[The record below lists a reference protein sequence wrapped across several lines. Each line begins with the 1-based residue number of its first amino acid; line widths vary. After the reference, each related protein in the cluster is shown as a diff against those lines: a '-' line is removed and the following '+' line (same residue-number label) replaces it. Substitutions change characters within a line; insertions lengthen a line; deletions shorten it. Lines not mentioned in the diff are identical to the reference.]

1 MRKYIFLIAAVVYF
15 SLSTLLNAQTA
26 VPGASKMSDKFDLGF
41 VLGLGNTF
49 VGNDLD
55 QTYGADEA
63 VGMDRMTLNIILGLQ
78 VRMDITD
85 KLKLGVEM
93 NFSHWLNEVA
103 DQKNHPMAVDQD
115 AGFCNHGLHMLSF
128 MELKLS
134 ELIRLQ
140 AGFGMYATL
149 VFNDEFGSKYGGSAP
164 FFMLAPG
171 VEIPYGEDKSIPI
184 SLRISTL
191 EVLPGN
197 FGTGSGPG
205 SMIAITL
212 MAGVNFNL

>member
-1 MRKYIFLIAAVVYF
+1 MRKNIFLIATVVYLG
-15 SLSTLLNAQTA
+15 LSTLVNSQTA
-26 VPGASKMSDKFDLGF
+26 VSSASKISDNFDLGF

-55 QTYGADEA
+55 QTYGVDQA
-63 VGMDRMTLNIILGLQ
+63 VGMDRLTANIILGVQ
-78 VRMDITD
+78 ARIDITD
-85 KLKLGVEM
+85 KLNLGVEM
-93 NFSHWLNEVA
+93 NFSHWLNEIA
-103 DQKNHPMAVDQD
+103 DQKNHPMAIDQEG
-115 AGFCNHGLHMLSF
+115 GFCYHGLHMLSF

-140 AGFGMYATL
+140 VGFGMYATL
-149 VFNDEFGSKYGGSAP
+149 IFNDELGSKYGGSAP
-164 FFMLAPG
+164 FFTLAPG

-184 SLRISTL
+184 SLRISML
-191 EVLPGN
+191 EILPGN
-197 FGTGSGPG
+197 FGTGTGPG